1 MTSPNDHHLGGVMNL
16 DADAAVTR
24 GAAAAAEGVLTL
36 TAEAEV
42 IPGDP
47 TDDEEDR

>member
-1 MTSPNDHHLGGVMNL
+1 MVKGPAVPDEERTEEEP
-16 DADAAVTR
+16 AAGFAV
-24 GAAAAAEGVLTL
+24 VL

-47 TDDEEDR
+47 DEEDR